1 MNQEEMNRLI
11 LFCGPSGS
19 GKTTIVKHLLSKYP
33 VLSFSVSAT
42 TRKQRNG
49 EVNGTDYYFISVE
62 EFKSK
67 INNGDFL
74 EWEEVYEN
82 GFYGTLTSE
91 IDRIN
96 ALGKVALFDV
106 DVVGGL
112 NIKSKFGSNLLDVF
126 VRPPSPDDLRKRLVA
141 RATETPES
149 LERRIGKAAQE
160 LSFGDRFSN
169 ILVNDTIEQAC
180 AQADS
185 LVEQFLALRHTK

>member
-67 INNGDFL
+67 INNGEFL

>member
-33 VLSFSVSAT
+33 ILSFSVSAT

-67 INNGDFL
+67 INNGEFL

-82 GFYGTLTSE
+82 GYYGTLTSE
-91 IDRIN
+91 VDRIN

-169 ILVNDTIEQAC
+169 ILVNETIEQAC

>member
-1 MNQEEMNRLI
+1 MPLLV

-19 GKTTIVKHLLSKYP
+19 GKTTIVKHLLSKFP

-42 TRKQRNG
+42 TRKQRPGEING
-49 EVNGTDYYFISVE
+49 SDYYFISVE
-62 EFKSK
+62 EFKYK
-67 INNGDFL
+67 ISNGEFL
-74 EWEEVYEN
+74 EWEQVYEN
-82 GFYGTLTSE
+82 GFYGTLSSE

-149 LERRIGKAAQE
+149 LEKRIGKAAHE
-160 LSFGDRFSN
+160 LSFGDQFSN
-169 ILVNDTIEQAC
+169 ILINDTIEQAC
-180 AQADS
+180 ATAET
-185 LVEQFLALRHTK
+185 LVDRFLAQRNM

>member
-67 INNGDFL
+67 INNGEFL

-82 GFYGTLTSE
+82 GYYGTLTSE
-91 IDRIN
+91 VDRIN

-169 ILVNDTIEQAC
+169 ILVNENIEQAC

-185 LVEQFLALRHTK
+185 MVEQFLALRHTK

>member
-67 INNGDFL
+67 INNGEFL

-82 GFYGTLTSE
+82 GYYGTLTSE
-91 IDRIN
+91 VDRIN

-169 ILVNDTIEQAC
+169 ILVNETIEQAC